1 MWLELLAVAGLILLN
16 GFFACAEL
24 AIVNTRRSRVKQLA
38 EEGNPN
44 ARLVAGFQE
53 DSERFL
59 ATIQIGVTVAAA
71 GGSRTQNPSTPA
83 VRRWVGRSG
92 QGQKLFISAEEIH
105 LLMTEGRE
113 KCVFDKADQDL
124 IRSVFEF
131 PDTSVRE
138 VMVPRPKMFAIEV
151 DTPIPD
157 VLRII
162 DENKFSRYPVYRKE
176 LNDIRGILYQKDLLS
191 RAVAGRPFK
200 LTDLL
205 HSVYYV
211 PESMKVSVLLKEMQ
225 RRRIHMAIVV
235 NEHGSVE
242 GLVTLEDLIEEIVGE
257 IQG

>member
-1 MWLELLAVAGLILLN
+1 
-16 GFFACAEL
+16 
-24 AIVNTRRSRVKQLA
+24 
-38 EEGNPN
+38 
-44 ARLVAGFQE
+44 
-53 DSERFL
+53 
-59 ATIQIGVTVAAA
+59 
-71 GGSRTQNPSTPA
+71 
-83 VRRWVGRSG
+83 
-92 QGQKLFISAEEIH
+92 
-105 LLMTEGRE
+105 
-113 KCVFDKADQDL
+113 
-124 IRSVFEF
+124 EF
-131 PDTSVRE
+131 TDTSVRE

-257 IQG
+257 IQDEYDTEEKPVERLKDGTFIVDASMPIRDLIEEYGLHIPLSPDYEPLSGCITSQLQGLPRGGEVIQSGEYKFTVVDLGDRRVSKVKVERLADRSRDVKEPLKPTPK